1 MCFLAHIFVRE
12 DSHIHIVGRRCVGRS
27 RVERLLIAVLVLD
40 LLVAFR
46 FGRLEEELEILLPF
60 YLVRPVG
67 SGELAFGDIL
77 CMTGL
82 KRSAAGCVGFRLSSL
97 FGGAFD
103 TLLPESNC
111 LDLFTD
117 LGYDNMRLLWM
128 VWRSLWFVV
137 A

>member
-1 MCFLAHIFVRE
+1 MLEVRRIEEKHSLFQECRTFLLC
-12 DSHIHIVGRRCVGRS
+12 RCHTES
-27 RVERLLIAVLVLD
+27 LEILL
-40 LLVAFR
+40 
-46 FGRLEEELEILLPF
+46 ILLPF

-82 KRSAAGCVGFRLSSL
+82 KRSAAGCVGSGLSL
-97 FGGAFD
+97 LARGAFD